1 MAQFENGNLLDRLKA
16 LDARARR
23 KGLSALDPSRNRLIQ
38 VGMEAEDGIV
48 TKNGYGVFN
57 LAWQAA
63 QHPEWPDQIQR
74 EIQEIRGGIQKSHGV
89 PLQFLIWAGMGGSAE
104 DKNLYQA
111 AGLLRRG
118 PRCYIL
124 DSTDPA
130 KLKYILEDMQRRS
143 RRALPDLLRRT
154 LVVGMAMGMTSYEP
168 VVNLEKLAALYRRF
182 NIDSR
187 ANFLYL
193 TPPGSSLDQFAAP
206 RGFRGVALQPDN
218 GNSVAG
224 RHSAPLTRGTL
235 YPLALAGRDL
245 RAWMKGAELADEDVL
260 TAWRLAAFLDCQG
273 RAGRDKVTLILPKA
287 LAGAALWTKQNFEES
302 LGKSEELGIKI
313 VIDEK
318 IRLRDYHSPRDQ
330 SQDRVFLAVQRK
342 GDAPVDKA
350 KLLLVRSSGYP
361 LAVLTLP
368 AGALLSR
375 YMQFIHY
382 VVFGIAWLRGMN
394 FVTQPHVEI
403 YKSIAGKLW
412 DEAQAAGSL
421 EKTQSWR
428 RWRAAPAQAKWRG
441 ITLHYDGLDSPAGA
455 CAPEIYASAV
465 KQLIDRRSLEYAE
478 MTFFGDARYSPR
490 GRAALRTL
498 DRAAD
503 HFYRA
508 RLKMPA
514 DVYEGPAMNH
524 SYHEMI
530 MGHGKSFS
538 TVVLPE
544 TQERVPGLDYSADY
558 HRAQY
563 LATLQAL
570 AQRKRPAA
578 GLTIRNLEPATI
590 ASLEEFFR
598 EAGRLI

>member
-23 KGLSALDPSRNRLIQ
+23 KGLNALDPSRNRLIQ
-38 VGMEAEDGIV
+38 VGMEAEDGVV

-74 EIQEIRGGIQKSHGV
+74 EIQEIRGGIQNSHGV

-130 KLKYILEDMQRRS
+130 KLKYILEDMQHRS

-168 VVNLEKLAALYRRF
+168 VVNLEKLAALYRRY

-187 ANFLYL
+187 SNFLYL
-193 TPPGSSLDQFAAP
+193 TPPGSSLDEFAAL
-206 RGFRGVALQPDN
+206 RGFRGIALQPD
-218 GNSVAG
+218 GDTSVAG
-224 RHSAPLTRGTL
+224 RHSAPLTRGAL

-245 RAWMKGAELADEDVL
+245 RAWIGEAELTDEDVF
-260 TAWRLAAFLDCQG
+260 TAWRLAAFLDRQG
-273 RAGRDKVTLILPKA
+273 RVGRDKVTLILPKA
-287 LAGAALWTKQNFEES
+287 LAAAALWTKQDFEES

-313 VIDEK
+313 ITGEK
-318 IRLRDYHSPRDQ
+318 IRLRDYRSPRD
-330 SQDRVFLAVQRK
+330 SAQDRVFLAVQRK
-342 GDAPVDKA
+342 GDALADKA

-412 DEAQAAGSL
+412 DDAQAAGSI
-421 EKTQSWR
+421 ENTQSWR
-428 RWRAAPAQAKWRG
+428 QWRAAPAQAKWRG
-441 ITLHYDGLDSPAGA
+441 ITLHYDGFGLPAGA

-465 KQLIDRRSLEYAE
+465 KQLIDRRSVEYAE
-478 MTFFGDARYSPR
+478 ITFFGDTRYSPR
-490 GRAALRTL
+490 GHAALRTL

-503 HFYRA
+503 RFFRA

-514 DVYEGPAMNH
+514 DVHEGPAMNH

-544 TQERVPGLDYSADY
+544 TQERVPGIDYSADY

-570 AQRKRPAA
+570 AQRKRPAT
-578 GLTIRNLEPATI
+578 GLTIKNLEPATI

-598 EAGRLI
+598 EAGKLI